1 MTGERIVHDRRF
13 LFLTLPTVKLERLA
27 TGFLWAE
34 GPVYFPQGDYVL
46 WSDIPNNR
54 IMQWA
59 DGLGTRVYREGSN
72 NSNGNTRDNEGRLVT
87 CEHLT
92 RRVTRTEHDGSITVI
107 ADSYDGKRLNS
118 PNDVVV
124 KSDGSIWFT
133 DPPYGILC
141 RFEGSQAEP
150 EQAACH
156 VFRWD
161 PATGALSVVADDF
174 DKPNG
179 LAFSPDESV
188 LYVSDTGISHDE
200 DGPHHIRAFDVV
212 DGRKLANGRVFKV
225 IDGGISDGFRLDHEG
240 NIWTGGGNRILCLSP
255 EAELLG
261 EIPVG
266 EMVANLT
273 FGGPK
278 RNRLFITAATSL
290 YSLFVG
296 THGAK

>member
-1 MTGERIVHDRRF
+1 MAGDLVVYDKRFRF
-13 LFLTLPTVKLERLA
+13 LTMTTVKLERLC
-27 TGFLWAE
+27 TGLGWAE
-34 GPVYFPQGDYVL
+34 GPVYFPQGDYFL

-54 IMQWA
+54 ILQWI
-59 DGLGTRVYREGSN
+59 DGVGHRVYREGAN
-72 NSNGNTRDNEGRLVT
+72 NSNGNTRDNEGRLIT

-92 RRVTRTEHDGSITVI
+92 RRVTRTEHNGSITVI
-107 ADSYDGKRLNS
+107 ADAFQEKRLNS

-141 RFEGSQAEP
+141 DYEGKQSEQ
-150 EQAACH
+150 EQAACN

-161 PATGALSVVADDF
+161 PATGELTAVVDDF
-174 DKPNG
+174 VKPNG

-188 LYVSDTGISHDE
+188 LYVSDTGVSHDA
-200 DGPHHIRAFDVV
+200 DGPHHIRAFNVV
-212 DGRKLANGRVFKV
+212 DGRRLANGRVFKDIETGV
-225 IDGGISDGFRLDHEG
+225 SDGFRLDCEG
-240 NIWTGGGNRILCLSP
+240 NIWTGAGNRVICLSP

-261 EIPVG
+261 EIPVD

-278 RNRLFITAATSL
+278 NNRLFLTATTSI
-290 YSLFVG
+290 YAIHVG
-296 THGAK
+296 ICGAK